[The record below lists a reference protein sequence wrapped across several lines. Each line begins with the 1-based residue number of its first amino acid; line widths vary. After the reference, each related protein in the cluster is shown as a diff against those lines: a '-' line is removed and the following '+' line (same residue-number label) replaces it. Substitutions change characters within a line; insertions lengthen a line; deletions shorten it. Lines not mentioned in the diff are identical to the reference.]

1 MDGTGREDS
10 FDEGEVVKEEVSC
23 EEETGDGVN
32 GLELGT
38 LPDDRHIGVVVVAVG
53 EGVVQ
58 YEDEREDIGSAGV
71 WEIIPLDDDD
81 DDDVTVGVVVNDGGG
96 ATADGECDIDGNVV
110 IIARLSSTGTLV
122 DSKSAVDGEF

>member
-1 MDGTGREDS
+1 VDGTGREDS

-23 EEETGDGVN
+23 EEETGDGVK

-38 LPDDRHIGVVVVAVG
+38 LPDERHIGVVVVAVG

-58 YEDEREDIGSAGV
+58 YDDEREDIGSAGA

-81 DDDVTVGVVVNDGGG
+81 DDVVNDGEG
-96 ATADGECDIDGNVV
+96 TMADGECDIDGNVV
-110 IIARLSSTGTLV
+110 IIALLSSTGTLV
-122 DSKSAVDGEF
+122 GSKSAVAGEFCESAA